1 MDTTKTDIAR
11 AGRAQEI
18 IDNPEFM
25 EAYNDIEKDIV
36 NRWKISKIHDE
47 EGHKY
52 LKIML
57 KIHTDY
63 LSLLKT
69 RIRSGKVAE
78 VKVTNMDRQN
88 KIAGIFRS

>member
-18 IDNPEFM
+18 LDNPEFM

-47 EGHKY
+47 
-52 LKIML
+52 
-57 KIHTDY
+57 
-63 LSLLKT
+63 
-69 RIRSGKVAE
+69 
-78 VKVTNMDRQN
+78 
-88 KIAGIFRS
+88 

>member
-1 MDTTKTDIAR
+1 
-11 AGRAQEI
+11 
-18 IDNPEFM
+18 
-25 EAYNDIEKDIV
+25 
-36 NRWKISKIHDE
+36 
-47 EGHKY
+47 
-52 LKIML
+52 ML